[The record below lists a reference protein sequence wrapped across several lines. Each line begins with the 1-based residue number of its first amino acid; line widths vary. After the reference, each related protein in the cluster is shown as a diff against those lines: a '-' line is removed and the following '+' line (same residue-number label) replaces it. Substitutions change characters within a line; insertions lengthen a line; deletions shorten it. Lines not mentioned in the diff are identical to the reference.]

1 MAQAIADGAKEVS
14 GVNVRLT
21 RVRETL
27 PEEVLVKM
35 GALEAQK
42 AFQEVP
48 VVTNDDLLW
57 ADAIIIG
64 SPTRFG
70 NVAAQMKTFLDS
82 TGGLWATVSSPPFG
96 STLHLL
102 FLLVLLEW
110 LSLLHTGCLGW

>member
-42 AFQEVP
+42 AFQDVP
-48 VVTNDDLLW
+48 VVTNDDLVW

-82 TGGLWATVSSPPFG
+82 TGGLWATVSSPFVP
-96 STLHLL
+96 TLHLL
-102 FLLVLLEW
+102 FAGGAKNGC
-110 LSLLHTGCLGW
+110 HFYTGCLGW